1 MLAVPITRAS
11 ESTSPLLSDLKL
23 QLQKAKVLI
32 QTQRIIAQQLIKAGT

>member
-11 ESTSPLLSDLKL
+11 DLKI

-32 QTQRIIAQQLIKAGT
+32 QTQRIIAQQLIKACT